1 MGGMMMAVNAY
12 IKLVP
17 SSVKQIV
24 TIEDVKELFRYYKNI
39 TTKTGDQLDWQF
51 GASAFPYEIKETEA
65 GKGKWFYLH
74 SDHERYYAILI
85 GIDQETVRNENGEE
99 REQGYIQITL
109 PEQSTYGDKGK
120 ANEFCKFLAK
130 KLQGELH
137 LFNER
142 IMYFYPRK

>member
-1 MGGMMMAVNAY
+1 MVMAENAF

-17 SSVKQIV
+17 SSTKQTV
-24 TIEDVKELFRYYKNI
+24 TIEDVKELFHYYKKI
-39 TTKTGDQLDWQF
+39 TAKTGEQLHWQY
-51 GASAFPYEIKETEA
+51 GESAFPYEIKESEQ
-65 GKGKWFYLH
+65 GKEKWFYLH
-74 SDHERYYAILI
+74 SNHERYNAILI
-85 GIDQETVRNENGEE
+85 GVDTETVRSEDGIE
-99 REQGYIQITL
+99 REQIYIQITL

-142 IMYFYPRK
+142 IMYYYPRK

>member
-1 MGGMMMAVNAY
+1 MMAENAF

-17 SSVKQIV
+17 SSAKQTV
-24 TIEDVKELFRYYKNI
+24 TIEEVKDLFHYYKNI
-39 TTKTGDQLDWQF
+39 TTKTGDQLNWQY
-51 GASAFPYEIKETEA
+51 GDTAFPYEIKETED

-85 GIDQETVRNENGEE
+85 GVDTETVRSEDGQES
-99 REQGYIQITL
+99 EQVNIQITL
-109 PEQSTYGDKGK
+109 PEKSTHGDKGK
-120 ANEFCKFLAK
+120 ANEFAKFLAK

-142 IMYFYPRK
+142 IMYYYPRK